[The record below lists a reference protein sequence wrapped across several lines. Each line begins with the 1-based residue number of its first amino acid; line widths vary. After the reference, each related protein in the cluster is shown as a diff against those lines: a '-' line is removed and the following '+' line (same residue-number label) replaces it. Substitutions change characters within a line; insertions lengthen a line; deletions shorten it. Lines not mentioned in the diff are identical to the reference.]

1 MMLHWKDFMCVL
13 LTLKALDF
21 GDQCI
26 WLCRTDCY
34 KVWRLKH
41 KCRRVVW
48 GRGWGSL
55 ELLPTC
61 FIKAPKCEFLPT
73 TTHCMSDLEIKDL
86 PPSSLVGGLIF
97 RWAVIENGRERR
109 TMAVTF
115 HYKGTACSSRASL
128 QTTWKPLW
136 SNIPEGLLRAVTLTR
151 LPSHRNYLHE
161 GRILERSSTA
171 YKTNIWQ
178 KGEGEE
184 GGGRNVTQIQKW

>member
-1 MMLHWKDFMCVL
+1 M
-13 LTLKALDF
+13 
-21 GDQCI
+21 
-26 WLCRTDCY
+26 
-34 KVWRLKH
+34 
-41 KCRRVVW
+41 
-48 GRGWGSL
+48 
-55 ELLPTC
+55 
-61 FIKAPKCEFLPT
+61 
-73 TTHCMSDLEIKDL
+73 
-86 PPSSLVGGLIF
+86 
-97 RWAVIENGRERR
+97 
-109 TMAVTF
+109 TF

-161 GRILERSSTA
+161 GSILERSSPA